1 MTKGVK
7 IGQGGIDLTRNT
19 SIKYLKITGQQIFHY
34 SDNSYKTTPK
44 PETITLKATLYN
56 ISLLGNNK
64 IKWYYSAGKDKWVEF
79 PEINS
84 RAATNISEF
93 TIPHD
98 HLCWKEAT
106 TLTIKAEVEY
116 LGKIYNDEF
125 TLAKLA
131 QGSDAYTVLLKDESQ
146 VFPTDDKGNYDVN
159 ELRGLCATE
168 LYVYKGIT
176 PLKYE
181 TQFTVSQTSVLS
193 DTLAVDIEGEYHG
206 SSVRIIPKELRA
218 DKCSAQLIITID
230 DKLSASTGTTKTRL
244 TKSMNITKGKA
255 GKDGESAQVVKIIGD
270 NLFKKE
276 NNIFTPNK
284 IMLTALLQNI
294 DVQPMALGGRWYYS
308 TDRITW
314 ENCDNY
320 EISESDSFSM
330 INIYPNSPGFTD
342 NLIYYKYEINESLF
356 DLVSVGKISDGL
368 DGVGYSVFL
377 SNDSENI
384 PTDSLGNISTD
395 YLGENGKTFTE
406 VEVYR
411 SEGNVITQLTP
422 TASSSIGKNEFK
434 LSILNNQSPQN
445 IALVSSSQPNKVYL
459 HTLSSDSKNFEIQVK
474 LADEQTFTKV
484 FTVAKSKQ
492 GYKGDQGLQGLQ
504 GPKGDQGIP
513 GTNGS
518 DGRTSYFHIKYSEF
532 ENPTLPEHISDTH
545 NKYIGTYVDF
555 NEIDDPN
562 PLRYTWRRFEGAQG
576 EKGEQGLPGL
586 NGENGQTSYLHIKY
600 SNDGG
605 KTFTP
610 NNGEDVGDY
619 IGQYTDFEP
628 NDKLDVKLYKWSKI
642 KGEQGEQGLPGLQ
655 GIQGPQGIQGIPGE
669 PGADGTSSYFHIKYS
684 PIENPTNSSDM
695 TEEPNTYIGTYVDN
709 IEEDSNDP
717 RRYKWS
723 RFEGIQGPQGE
734 QGIPGINGED
744 GKTSYLHIKYSNDGG
759 KTFTPNNGEEV
770 GAYLGQYTDFI
781 AQDSTDVKR
790 YKWTKIVGETGPQG
804 PQGPQ
809 GPAGANGNLEDFP
822 DTLPPKPVLT
832 GKCIG
837 FNSVDLSWTYENKIY
852 YTYEVYASQTSGFT
866 PNSSNVIF
874 KGQGS
879 AFLHNVAPE
888 QTWYY
893 KARAVNTHGRATE
906 YSDQITVKTIKINDL
921 SNYVSDAAIGN
932 ALIGELSFD
941 RAWAGTLKGHYI
953 DAKNLSVT
961 DGNGKKTLDID
972 SAGNVSL
979 DVVNLSI
986 NSSSVITNDNLS
998 SALGDYPTKTEMN
1011 SAIEMT
1017 AGNVALSVSET
1028 KIKNMKLGG
1037 ANLLLNSDEKKELNR
1052 AEPNTYN
1059 HISYN
1064 LVDDYKNLTLSED
1077 TTFVLSFTADRN
1089 GNFDKE
1095 CFDSIA
1101 FDNGWYQ
1108 RWSREDIDKIT
1119 YLKDSTFKFIMKPKT
1134 LPKGTLIAD
1143 KLTII
1148 AEHEYGGALFY
1159 NAMLV
1164 EGDKAFDWQ
1173 PASQDIQSSIA
1184 KIDIKT
1190 DEINS
1195 TVNTVKQNL
1204 NDNYSTTSQMNSAIQ
1219 QKADSITS
1227 EVVKI
1232 ENSMAIDNLL
1242 ANGNFTNGLNNWE
1255 YRDHGSPVGYAL
1267 TANTDWTMV
1276 GKTAL
1281 LLNQTNHPQ
1290 GYDSGFT
1297 QIIDVKP
1304 NTNYT
1309 FTGYIAS
1316 HRAEGMA
1323 IIKDADGNW
1332 LLFDKTNPDD
1342 WSYTGGNDIS
1352 NWKRIRLVITSG
1364 ERTQLQFHL
1373 AMGTSRDNG
1382 FVWFHDFMV
1391 TEGETDLCWKP
1402 SERETRTKI
1411 NQLSDRITSTVSSV
1425 EMVNGKVNQA
1435 NSQIDILANRMTSAV
1450 SSIETVDGKVNK
1462 AQSQID
1468 QQAHQI
1474 ASKVNTGDFSS
1485 LIQQNANSV
1494 YTAISNGRGV
1504 NGVGIDTSGL
1514 YLFNNNLV
1522 TARLTEGKFHAYNSW
1537 NGRHM
1542 GYFGTNGDDL
1552 RACLYDTNTFS
1563 VYSND
1568 SALLFRARYAR
1579 DANYG
1584 NATLD
1589 MCGGI
1594 NFVHKPG
1601 QDVGLNQILLGNDDR
1616 SDAYGYHNMSIRCW
1630 NSLGFQD
1637 NYGYTNMFFDVRRGR
1652 IIMKGGLY
1660 QNAGTPPAAYVLSN
1674 DEENPFYSGVSSEQ
1688 MVNSILNLETT
1699 VKVDTDDDITM
1710 MILPNDDDLAMT
1722 MIDNQQHVDIASIVA
1737 GLVET
1742 VKSLNNRVLE
1752 LESKLSK

>member
-1 MTKGVK
+1 M
-7 IGQGGIDLTRNT
+7 
-19 SIKYLKITGQQIFHY
+19 
-34 SDNSYKTTPK
+34 
-44 PETITLKATLYN
+44 
-56 ISLLGNNK
+56 
-64 IKWYYSAGKDKWVEF
+64 
-79 PEINS
+79 
-84 RAATNISEF
+84 
-93 TIPHD
+93 
-98 HLCWKEAT
+98 
-106 TLTIKAEVEY
+106 
-116 LGKIYNDEF
+116 
-125 TLAKLA
+125 
-131 QGSDAYTVLLKDESQ
+131 
-146 VFPTDDKGNYDVN
+146 
-159 ELRGLCATE
+159 
-168 LYVYKGIT
+168 
-176 PLKYE
+176 
-181 TQFTVSQTSVLS
+181 
-193 DTLAVDIEGEYHG
+193 
-206 SSVRIIPKELRA
+206 
-218 DKCSAQLIITID
+218 
-230 DKLSASTGTTKTRL
+230 
-244 TKSMNITKGKA
+244 
-255 GKDGESAQVVKIIGD
+255 
-270 NLFKKE
+270 
-276 NNIFTPNK
+276 
-284 IMLTALLQNI
+284 
-294 DVQPMALGGRWYYS
+294 
-308 TDRITW
+308 
-314 ENCDNY
+314 
-320 EISESDSFSM
+320 
-330 INIYPNSPGFTD
+330 
-342 NLIYYKYEINESLF
+342 
-356 DLVSVGKISDGL
+356 
-368 DGVGYSVFL
+368 
-377 SNDSENI
+377 
-384 PTDSLGNISTD
+384 
-395 YLGENGKTFTE
+395 
-406 VEVYR
+406 
-411 SEGNVITQLTP
+411 
-422 TASSSIGKNEFK
+422 
-434 LSILNNQSPQN
+434 
-445 IALVSSSQPNKVYL
+445 
-459 HTLSSDSKNFEIQVK
+459 
-474 LADEQTFTKV
+474 
-484 FTVAKSKQ
+484 
-492 GYKGDQGLQGLQ
+492 
-504 GPKGDQGIP
+504 
-513 GTNGS
+513 
-518 DGRTSYFHIKYSEF
+518 
-532 ENPTLPEHISDTH
+532 
-545 NKYIGTYVDF
+545 
-555 NEIDDPN
+555 
-562 PLRYTWRRFEGAQG
+562 
-576 EKGEQGLPGL
+576 
-586 NGENGQTSYLHIKY
+586 
-600 SNDGG
+600 
-605 KTFTP
+605 
-610 NNGEDVGDY
+610 
-619 IGQYTDFEP
+619 
-628 NDKLDVKLYKWSKI
+628 
-642 KGEQGEQGLPGLQ
+642 
-655 GIQGPQGIQGIPGE
+655 
-669 PGADGTSSYFHIKYS
+669 
-684 PIENPTNSSDM
+684 
-695 TEEPNTYIGTYVDN
+695 
-709 IEEDSNDP
+709 
-717 RRYKWS
+717 
-723 RFEGIQGPQGE
+723 
-734 QGIPGINGED
+734 
-744 GKTSYLHIKYSNDGG
+744 
-759 KTFTPNNGEEV
+759 
-770 GAYLGQYTDFI
+770 
-781 AQDSTDVKR
+781 
-790 YKWTKIVGETGPQG
+790 
-804 PQGPQ
+804 
-809 GPAGANGNLEDFP
+809 EDFP

-906 YSDQITVKTIKINDL
+906 YSDQITVKTVKINDL

-1089 GNFDKE
+1089 DNFDKE

-1101 FDNGWYQ
+1101 FDDGWYQ
-1108 RWSREDIDKIT
+1108 RWLREDIDKIT
-1119 YLKDSTFKFIMKPKT
+1119 YVKDSTFKFVMKPKT
-1134 LPKGTLIAD
+1134 LPKGTPLAD
-1143 KLTII
+1143 KLTFI

-1159 NAMLV
+1159 NVMLV

-1173 PASQDIQSSIA
+1173 PSSNDVSNSIA
-1184 KIDIKT
+1184 RIDVKA

-1195 TVNTVKQNL
+1195 SVSNIRNGLTNENLLVGSFDYTPATYWYQPSNTGFASDQKLYDCKVWYTDVDWGGIKVNLKYLLDRGVFEVGKPCTLSMYARTSSGTCKLGAYMHYWYKNDYTVTTQWKQFSFTFTPTQSWIDEITDTNTMRFEPYELNGTGIRFYGACYKLERGTIATPWATNSSDVSLVKQQADSITSTVNANYTTL
-1204 NDNYSTTSQMNSAIQ
+1204 NNKFNDYPTTTQMNSAIQ

-1227 EVVKI
+1227 EIVKI

-1255 YRDHGSPVGYAL
+1255 YRDHGSSINYIL
-1267 TANTDWTMV
+1267 TANTYWTMV

-1281 LLNQTNHPQ
+1281 LLTQSHHPQ

-1297 QIIDVKP
+1297 QTIDVKQ

-1323 IIKDADGNW
+1323 IVKDGAGNW
-1332 LLFDKTNPDD
+1332 LVFDKTDADYDQYP
-1342 WSYTGGNDIS
+1342 GGNDIS
-1352 NWKRIRLVITSG
+1352 KWKRVRLVYYSG
-1364 ERTQLQFHL
+1364 NRNKLQLHL
-1373 AMGTSRDNG
+1373 ALAKSNENG
-1382 FVWFHDFMV
+1382 HVWFHDFMV
-1391 TEGETDLCWKP
+1391 TEGDTDLCWKP
-1402 SERETRTKI
+1402 SERETRTQI
-1411 NQLSDRITSTVSSV
+1411 NQLSDRITSTVSSI
-1425 EMVNGKVNQA
+1425 ETVNGKVNQ
-1435 NSQIDILANRMTSAV
+1435 
-1450 SSIETVDGKVNK
+1450 

-1474 ASKVNTGDFSS
+1474 ASKVNSGDFSS
-1485 LIQQNANSV
+1485 LIQQNANSI

-1568 SALLFRARYAR
+1568 SALLFRARYSR

-1594 NFVHKPG
+1594 NFIHKPG

-1637 NYGYTNMFFDVRRGR
+1637 NYGLTNMFFDVRRGR

-1660 QNAGTPPAAYVLSN
+1660 QNAGTPPSAYVLSN
-1674 DEENPFYSGVSSEQ
+1674 DKENPFYSGVSSEQ